1 MTLAML
7 NEGKDE
13 LVNHDQRILKR
24 KLLQG
29 EISER
34 EIQNFCKNF
43 QMFPIMSRK
52 SVSKKTKNKDHV
64 HRFSCAF
71 RDEGV

>member
-1 MTLAML
+1 ML

-34 EIQNFCKNF
+34 EVQNFCKNI
-43 QMFPIMSRK
+43 PD
-52 SVSKKTKNKDHV
+52 VSDNVEEVSFEEDQK
-64 HRFSCAF
+64 
-71 RDEGV
+71 